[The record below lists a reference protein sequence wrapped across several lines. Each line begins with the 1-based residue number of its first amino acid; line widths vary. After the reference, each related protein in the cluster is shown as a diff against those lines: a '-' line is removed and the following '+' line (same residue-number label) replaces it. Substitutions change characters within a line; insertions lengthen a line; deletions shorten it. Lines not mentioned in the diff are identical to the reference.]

1 MVAAGR
7 VVGALVLVGLVGVV
21 PSAVV
26 VAAPT
31 AVVEAAPDEPAVPAQ
46 ATIVVRP
53 APSAEN
59 TPPAPEPAPEP
70 VEQPVQPPVRQAPVQ
85 QAPVQQA
92 PVQQAQPN
100 TGGRMSSDSI
110 AERNAMN
117 PAPRL
122 DPVPAPLPPDPNAG
136 LPPIIIQI
144 PVEPEV
150 PFIPQRE

>member
-1 MVAAGR
+1 MAAGR

-31 AVVEAAPDEPAVPAQ
+31 SVVEAAPEEPAVPAQ
-46 ATIVVRP
+46 ATIVVKP
-53 APSAEN
+53 APSEES
-59 TPPAPEPAPEP
+59 TPEPAPEP
-70 VEQPVQPPVRQAPVQ
+70 VQPPVQPPVQQAPVQ

-100 TGGRMSSDSI
+100 PGGRASSDSI

-117 PAPRL
+117 PVPRPDL
-122 DPVPAPLPPDPNAG
+122 VPAPLPPDPNAG
-136 LPPIIIQI
+136 LPPIVIQI

-150 PFIPQRE
+150 PFDPTNPG